1 MTKQPDVFAAIA
13 ESLERIATAIEEVA
27 KMLTMPT
34 VTVEPAPFAV
44 DDHVQNARKTR
55 RGIVAEVFDTY
66 ALVSWESCL
75 PWRNVTFSWEPFDA
89 LEKVL
94 DSSPDQDTNISSV

>member
-27 KMLTMPT
+27 EVLTTPT
-34 VTVEPAPFAV
+34 VTAEPEPAPFAV
-44 DDHVQNARKTR
+44 GDRVHNTMGTLTGTVVGVSDTR
-55 RGIVAEVFDTY
+55 AKVHWDPGSPWKNITR
-66 ALVSWESCL
+66 SWD
-75 PWRNVTFSWEPFDA
+75 PFEN

-94 DSSPDQDTNISSV
+94 DSSPD